1 MTSGHIPDDEA
12 LRARLL
18 ELMRSGIGTREPN
31 NGFHRGLGR
40 SSLFDGSYDWH
51 SCVMAHWCLCVAART
66 RGDDA
71 LQGWLM
77 ERLDS
82 EGLARE
88 VQLLMD
94 RDVRDARTHP
104 YDEAWFLRL
113 LAERARHP
121 APPDALD
128 GWRAE
133 IEGRLLD
140 WLEASPFP
148 EEVERGFTGAY
159 GSWLFACLQLLWSR
173 PARPDATERLR
184 AIAAGRLAPQRDRL
198 AALAEAQGNDFLWL
212 PAVLAL
218 IDRTGAGEPTPYDP
232 GLPQDLPDSVVVA
245 TVHPLGVAISRSW
258 PDAWDAGRGDGR
270 ARARY
275 EEHLTHFLARE
286 DLWAGDFDSSA
297 HWLPQYLWI
306 GLWLADGSP

>member
-1 MTSGHIPDDEA
+1 
-12 LRARLL
+12 
-18 ELMRSGIGTREPN
+18 
-31 NGFHRGLGR
+31 
-40 SSLFDGSYDWH
+40 
-51 SCVMAHWCLCVAART
+51 
-66 RGDDA
+66 
-71 LQGWLM
+71 M

-159 GSWLFACLQLLWSR
+159 GSWLFAYLQLLWSR

-184 AIAAGRLAPQRDRL
+184 AIAAGHLAPQRDRL
-198 AALAEAQGNDFLWL
+198 AALAEAEGTDFLWL

-218 IDRTGAGEPTPYDP
+218 IERTRSGESAFYDP